1 MNATAIS
8 KIIKRIWFLNIIERV
23 VILSDCSEDPISD
36 INKCPS
42 IILAVNRIARVI
54 GQIINL
60 IVSISTMKGI
70 RIREVL
76 WGVRC
81 EHISLK

>member
-8 KIIKRIWFLNIIERV
+8 KIIKRIWVLNIIERV
-23 VILSDCSEDPISD
+23 IILSDCPEDPISD
-36 INKCPS
+36 INKYPA

-54 GQIINL
+54 GRIINL

-70 RIREVL
+70 RIR
-76 WGVRC
+76 GVP
-81 EHISLK
+81 